1 MVGVEGSLIA
11 PYSFWRVGNA
21 SQMKQYP
28 QGNMSVGVAL
38 AKPGGGGEAQCPRPR
53 TQHVQRQEVRKQS
66 LLSVQM
72 NVEDVCRPALRESR
86 MGRAEGVLQSSGAL
100 SRVCATPG
108 ARGSLQK
115 VLNSK
120 VWAK

>member
-11 PYSFWRVGNA
+11 PDSFWRGGNA

-53 TQHVQRQEVRKQS
+53 TQHVQRREVRKQS
-66 LLSVQM
+66 TLSVQM
-72 NVEDVCRPALRESR
+72 NVEDVCRRARRESR
-86 MGRAEGVLQSSGAL
+86 VGRAEGGCRARERFQESVLRQEQGGA
-100 SRVCATPG
+100 
-108 ARGSLQK
+108 
-115 VLNSK
+115 SK
-120 VWAK
+120 KF